1 MSRIGGPGGAVDGFN
16 GGAAIVAAADGSTK
30 SRVPLDA
37 AYVQVTAYTTNTD
50 DYIVLPVGVKPGH
63 TIKGWSVVAHEMRT
77 EADSDIEINSENCD
91 GTKEAAIPATTLWEV
106 VYVNDTIGWIL
117 RAWDEL
123 AAPITA
129 IVPD

>member
-1 MSRIGGPGGAVDGFN
+1 MSSMEGPGGAPDCVSG
-16 GGAAIVAAADGSTK
+16 IPVIAADDDGWR
-30 SRVPLDA
+30 SRIPINA
-37 AYVQVTAYTTNTD
+37 SYVQVPSYTTNAD
-50 DYIVLPVGVKPGH
+50 DWIVLPTGVPPGH
-63 TIKGWSVVAHEMRT
+63 TIRGWSTVAHEMRT

-106 VYVNDTIGWIL
+106 VYVNSTIGWIL

>member
-1 MSRIGGPGGAVDGFN
+1 MSSMESPGGAPDAVSG
-16 GGAAIVAAADGSTK
+16 IPVIAAADNGWR
-30 SRVPLDA
+30 SRIPINA
-37 AYVQVTAYTTNTD
+37 TYVQVPSYTTNTD
-50 DYIVLPVGVKPGH
+50 DWIILPTGVPPGH
-63 TIKGWSVVAHEMRT
+63 TIRGWSEVAHEMRT
-77 EADSDIEINSENCD
+77 EPGSNIEINSEDCD

-106 VYVNDTIGWIL
+106 TFVNSTIGWIL

>member
-1 MSRIGGPGGAVDGFN
+1 MSHPGAAVDG
-16 GGAAIVAAADGSTK
+16 GTQYMTLTAAADGSRQ
-30 SRVPLDA
+30 SRVPIWASYVEVSARVTDA
-37 AYVQVTAYTTNTD
+37 D
-50 DYIVLPVGVKPGH
+50 DYIILPTGVTPGH

-77 EADSDIEINSENCD
+77 EAGSAIEINSEDCD

-106 VYVNDTIGWIL
+106 VYVNATIGWIL

-129 IVPD
+129 IVPDA